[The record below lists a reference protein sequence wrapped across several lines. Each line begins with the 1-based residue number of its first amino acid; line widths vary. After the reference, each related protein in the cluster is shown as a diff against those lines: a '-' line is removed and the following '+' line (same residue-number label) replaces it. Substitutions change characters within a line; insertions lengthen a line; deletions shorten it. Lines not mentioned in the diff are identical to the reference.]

1 MLSYNELKERHD
13 TIKDFGTK
21 YRKEITE
28 FQAWV
33 CGIKDLSSSEDYKR
47 LVDEWTLDE
56 FIGNLMN
63 GLFNYDA
70 IQQYKKENSDCK
82 ICGSQCTKNNFRCYA
97 VPAIDKVYPDL

>member
-13 TIKDFGTK
+13 TIKDLCTK

-33 CGIKDLSSSEDYKR
+33 CEIKDLCSSEDYKR

-63 GLFNYDA
+63 GLFDYDA
-70 IQQYKKENSDCK
+70 IHQYKKVLDGELSIDDFISESK
-82 ICGSQCTKNNFRCYA
+82 SIIKN
-97 VPAIDKVYPDL
+97 LL

>member
-33 CGIKDLSSSEDYKR
+33 CGIKDLCSSEEYKR
-47 LVDEWTLDE
+47 LVDEWRLDE

-63 GLFNYDA
+63 GIFNDDA
-70 IQQYKKENSDCK
+70 IQQYKKVLDGEQSIDDF
-82 ICGSQCTKNNFRCYA
+82 ISESKNMIKDF
-97 VPAIDKVYPDL
+97 LL

>member
-13 TIKDFGTK
+13 TIKDLCTK

-33 CGIKDLSSSEDYKR
+33 CEIKDLCSSEDYKR

-63 GLFNYDA
+63 GLFDYDA
-70 IQQYKKENSDCK
+70 IHHYKKVLDGEQSIDDF
-82 ICGSQCTKNNFRCYA
+82 ISESKNMIKDF
-97 VPAIDKVYPDL
+97 LL

>member
-33 CGIKDLSSSEDYKR
+33 CEIKDLCSSEDYKR

-63 GLFNYDA
+63 GLFNHDA
-70 IQQYKKENSDCK
+70 IQQYKKVLDGEQSIDDF
-82 ICGSQCTKNNFRCYA
+82 ISESKNIIKDF
-97 VPAIDKVYPDL
+97 LL

>member
-33 CGIKDLSSSEDYKR
+33 CEIKDLCSSEDYKR

-70 IQQYKKENSDCK
+70 IQQYKKVLDGEQSIDDF
-82 ICGSQCTKNNFRCYA
+82 ISESKNMIKDF
-97 VPAIDKVYPDL
+97 LL

>member
-33 CGIKDLSSSEDYKR
+33 REIKDMCSSEDYKR

-63 GLFNYDA
+63 GLFDYDA
-70 IQQYKKENSDCK
+70 IHHYKKVLDGEQSIDDF
-82 ICGSQCTKNNFRCYA
+82 ISESKNIIKDF
-97 VPAIDKVYPDL
+97 LL

>member
-13 TIKDFGTK
+13 TIKDLCTK

-33 CGIKDLSSSEDYKR
+33 CEIKDLCSGEDYKR

-63 GLFNYDA
+63 GLFDYDA
-70 IQQYKKENSDCK
+70 IHHYKKVLDGEQSIDDF
-82 ICGSQCTKNNFRCYA
+82 IIESKNMIKDF
-97 VPAIDKVYPDL
+97 LL

>member
-33 CGIKDLSSSEDYKR
+33 CEIKDLCSSEDYKK

-63 GLFNYDA
+63 GLFNHDA
-70 IQQYKKENSDCK
+70 IQQYKKVLDGEQSIDDFISD
-82 ICGSQCTKNNFRCYA
+82 SKNIIKDF
-97 VPAIDKVYPDL
+97 LL

>member
-13 TIKDFGTK
+13 TIKDLCTK

-33 CGIKDLSSSEDYKR
+33 CEIKDLCSSEDYKR

-70 IQQYKKENSDCK
+70 IQQYKKVLDGEQSIDDF
-82 ICGSQCTKNNFRCYA
+82 ISESKNTIKDF
-97 VPAIDKVYPDL
+97 LL

>member
-33 CGIKDLSSSEDYKR
+33 CEIKDLCSSEDYKR

-56 FIGNLMN
+56 SIGNLRS
-63 GLFNYDA
+63 GLFDYDA
-70 IQQYKKENSDCK
+70 IHHYKKVLDGEQSIDDF
-82 ICGSQCTKNNFRCYA
+82 IIESKNMIKDF
-97 VPAIDKVYPDL
+97 LL

>member
-33 CGIKDLSSSEDYKR
+33 CEIKDLCSSEDYKK

-63 GLFNYDA
+63 GLFNHDA
-70 IQQYKKENSDCK
+70 IQQYKKVLDGEQSIDDF
-82 ICGSQCTKNNFRCYA
+82 ISESKNIIKDF
-97 VPAIDKVYPDL
+97 LL

>member
-13 TIKDFGTK
+13 TIKDLCTK

-33 CGIKDLSSSEDYKR
+33 CEIKDLCSSEDYKR

-63 GLFNYDA
+63 GLFDYDA
-70 IQQYKKENSDCK
+70 IQKYKKVLDGEQSIDDF
-82 ICGSQCTKNNFRCYA
+82 ISESKNMIKDF
-97 VPAIDKVYPDL
+97 LL

>member
-13 TIKDFGTK
+13 TIKDLCTK

-33 CGIKDLSSSEDYKR
+33 CEIKDLCSSEDYKR

-70 IQQYKKENSDCK
+70 IQQYKKVLDGEQSIDDF
-82 ICGSQCTKNNFRCYA
+82 ISESKNMIKDF
-97 VPAIDKVYPDL
+97 LL

>member
-13 TIKDFGTK
+13 TIKDLCTK

-33 CGIKDLSSSEDYKR
+33 CEIKDLCSSEDYKR

-56 FIGNLMN
+56 FIGNLMT
-63 GLFNYDA
+63 GLLDYDA
-70 IQQYKKENSDCK
+70 IHQYKKVLDGEQSIDDF
-82 ICGSQCTKNNFRCYA
+82 ISESKNMIKDF
-97 VPAIDKVYPDL
+97 LL